1 MAAINY
7 EARRK
12 AEAEDAELEMLEA
25 VGITIDLASGT
36 QALNSF
42 RHPCWSLAQCPGH
55 SVFRASPA
63 PFLNYRLLLV
73 GICRGYSPFD
83 GLRQKSW
90 HPS

>member
-25 VGITIDLASGT
+25 VGITIHLASGT

-42 RHPCWSLAQCPGH
+42 RHPCCPGH

-63 PFLNYRLLLV
+63 LFLNYRLPLV
-73 GICRGYSPFD
+73 GACLRNSPFG

-90 HPS
+90 HLS